1 METGSS
7 YSSSSFHKIN
17 CNIMIMTAKK
27 DDNHSQDKGEKG
39 NNIKQ
44 SQSPPIPKI
53 SVQNFQALKKG
64 WVGEGMDK

>member
-1 METGSS
+1 
-7 YSSSSFHKIN
+7 
-17 CNIMIMTAKK
+17 MIMTAKK